1 MVLLVSGLP
10 VAWGFTP
17 GGPIGSG
24 PDGDPKP
31 SGALDGDAWQTPSIG
46 YGLPFDV
53 NAPKNIGQAYRHNT
67 TNMYYACDDN
77 FTGYFDANNTTNGTA
92 AVDAA
97 FAILNGLTNVDQYS
111 SQLSEFPLNSLK
123 YNYSAQALGLTDLK
137 SAALYFTLEQLGLAD
152 PQRYVWTLHDE
163 YLPSGGTCPLDEEFV
178 VIQRNLDPV
187 SKVYS
192 SYINGTLY
200 TYVIEQACNPP
211 VPPDALAVPSPVDPL
226 ADAYTAVAGL
236 GDNLVD
242 GSFYTG
248 LTRDD
253 VGGLRYLLSTNN
265 IVTEDPATGSLLT
278 TAITNANSNIPFPLN
293 PSSPSDGY
301 GTFNL
306 GALLAASVTND
317 PVTLEALFPG
327 VIVASTVT
335 NLALTTNYTIVAYF
349 TNFLESPAGNPP
361 QLVIATNAQPTF
373 ELIYTDTFAN
383 IVTNHYYP
391 NTTINLQTV
400 TVGPLEGA
408 ASQVI
413 VTNTTSTKVT
423 LLGPDGSPVP
433 SGDYYILNLTNQ
445 CGLDIVNSNYF
456 VNIVAVTNA
465 SSIFGTN
472 APAETNST
480 TSYSFTQ
487 VVTYSTNY
495 VFEIHPVTCTQ
506 TTNATGL
513 YGGVG
518 RIQFT
523 RADFDAISGQ
533 FFQPITNNYT
543 VTGVNSNSQYQSYSF
558 QRIVTVPDILFTA
571 GDITS
576 PNPSI
581 IGVGAAFGIHSV
593 PNWDVNNV
601 GLGLDGPGTIN
612 PPATIGFNDTGDSYY
627 SAGLA
632 AYGLGTNAFLQET
645 NTIQLLAWGSFDA
658 STNPPVV
665 YPDAAALTN
674 LQNQIVVQ
682 VSPTSLPEGTNGT
695 FYPPTTFT
703 ATGGAFTPPFTW
715 SALPV
720 AGMAG
725 SGLPAGLILSQAGV
739 LSGTPSGNAAGT
751 YDFTLQLTDVIGRSV
766 QWNYSIIIQ

>member
-1 MVLLVSGLP
+1 MKICMQQIIKRFLWVVLLVSGLP
-10 VAWGFTP
+10 AAWGFTP

-24 PDGDPKP
+24 PDGNPKP
-31 SGALDGDAWQTPSIG
+31 SGALVGDSWQTPSIG
-46 YGLPFDV
+46 YGLAGDV

-67 TNMYYACDDN
+67 PNMYYACDAN
-77 FTGYFDANNTTNGTA
+77 FVGFFDANNTTNGTA
-92 AVDAA
+92 AIDAA

-111 SQLSEFPLNSLK
+111 SQLSEFPFDTLK

-137 SAALYFTLEQLGLAD
+137 SAALYFTLEQLGLAA
-152 PQRYVWTLHDE
+152 PERYVWTLHDE
-163 YLPSGGTCPLDEEFV
+163 FLPSGGTCPFDEEFV
-178 VIQRNLDPV
+178 VVQRNLDPV

-200 TYVIEQACNPP
+200 TYVIEQVCSPP
-211 VPPDALAVPSPVDPL
+211 VPPDALAVPYPVDPL
-226 ADAYTAVAGL
+226 ANAFTAVAGL

-278 TAITNANSNIPFPLN
+278 TATTNSLSKIPFPFN
-293 PSSPSDGY
+293 TNSPSDNY

-306 GALLAASVTND
+306 GALLAASTTND
-317 PVTLEALFPG
+317 PVTLQALFPG

-335 NLALTTNYTIVAYF
+335 NLAYVTNYTIVAYF
-349 TNFLESPAGNPP
+349 TNFIGSAAGNPP
-361 QLVIATNAQPTF
+361 TLVIATNAQPSF

-391 NTTINLQTV
+391 NTYINLQTV

-408 ASQVI
+408 ASKVI
-413 VTNTTSTKVT
+413 VTNTTSTKVA

-433 SGDYYILNLTNQ
+433 SGDYYFVDLTNP

-456 VNIVAVTNA
+456 VNKLAVTNT
-465 SSIFGTN
+465 SSVFGTN
-472 APAETNST
+472 VPASTNST
-480 TSYSFTQ
+480 TSFAFTQ
-487 VVTYSTNY
+487 VVTYWTNY

-506 TTNATGL
+506 TAAATGL

-523 RADFDAISGQ
+523 RADFDAIVGQ

-543 VTGVNSNSQYQSYSF
+543 VIGVNSNSQYQSYSL
-558 QRIVTVPDILFTA
+558 QRIVTAPDILFTA
-571 GDITS
+571 GDVTS
-576 PNPSI
+576 PNPDL
-581 IGVGAAFGIHSV
+581 IGVGAAFGIHTV

-612 PPATIGFNDTGDSYY
+612 PPATIGFNDTGDSFE
-627 SAGLA
+627 SDGLA
-632 AYGLGTNAFLQET
+632 FYGLGPNQFLQET

-665 YPDAAALTN
+665 YP
-674 LQNQIVVQ
+674 
-682 VSPTSLPEGTNGT
+682 S
-695 FYPPTTFT
+695 
-703 ATGGAFTPPFTW
+703 
-715 SALPV
+715 
-720 AGMAG
+720 
-725 SGLPAGLILSQAGV
+725 
-739 LSGTPSGNAAGT
+739 
-751 YDFTLQLTDVIGRSV
+751 TLR
-766 QWNYSIIIQ
+766 